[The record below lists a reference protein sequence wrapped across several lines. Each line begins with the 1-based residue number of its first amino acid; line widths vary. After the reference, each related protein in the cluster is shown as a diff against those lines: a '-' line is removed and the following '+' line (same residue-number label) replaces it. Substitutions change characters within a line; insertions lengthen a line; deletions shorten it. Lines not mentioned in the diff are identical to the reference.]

1 MCVRSHCIEIELRSP
16 DCHWFDGTLKGLR
29 WTEADKWFRFKPNGD
44 ISENFRKGPYS
55 KVLPCKG
62 KHNCVSFNFQFCFKI
77 RDLQTSQ
84 THKGRGSV
92 TLLSLPCLNKKKY
105 SLAAGTHRHKA
116 HPCHFW
122 GVIKYEEQAKQTS
135 GTSCSGMYVAGIN
148 MEMDAA
154 LGTLEVVKAA
164 LAWQSFHVSV
174 RCTVLPWF

>member
-29 WTEADKWFRFKPNGD
+29 WIEADKWFRFKPNGD

-92 TLLSLPCLNKKKY
+92 TLLSLPCLNKKKK
-105 SLAAGTHRHKA
+105 SIRWQQVPTDTKPTHA
-116 HPCHFW
+116 
-122 GVIKYEEQAKQTS
+122 ISEELSNTRSRLSKHQALPAQE
-135 GTSCSGMYVAGIN
+135 CMWQ
-148 MEMDAA
+148 A
-154 LGTLEVVKAA
+154 LIWKWMQL
-164 LAWQSFHVSV
+164 
-174 RCTVLPWF
+174 